1 MAYFPDVTR
10 GEPFKPNALLS
21 NNLRRLV
28 NTMNGFDAK
37 PLAAGGNMVRIQVY
51 NNTGSTINVGTAV
64 GFSANASMCGD
75 AIPAEP
81 LKDVAKPWGVT
92 ASRLESKA
100 VGSCII
106 SGPAAVKVSGS
117 GDFAAPSTSNPAV
130 FTRGASG
137 SPVIFAADGKGMI
150 LLGAASQDNYN
161 GPFALNYDTEAKK
174 LKVKPGYMSRNGDF
188 VTVAEK
194 MLSPQTGTICASSN
208 LDSNGNWSTPEIK
221 FATPDRNNFP
231 IGSCEVKGESVTVCS
246 FRVPV
251 AILILVEIC
260 NSTN

>member
-28 NTMNGFDAK
+28 NAMNGFDAK
-37 PLAAGGNMVRIQVY
+37 PLAATGGMVRIQIY
-51 NNTGSTINVGTAV
+51 NNTGSAINAGTAV
-64 GFSANASMCGD
+64 GFNSDASMCGD

-92 ASRLESKA
+92 VSRLESKA

-106 SGPAAVKVSGS
+106 SGPAAVNVSGS
-117 GDFAAPSTSNPAV
+117 GDFAAPSTANPTI
-130 FTRGASG
+130 FTRGAIG
-137 SPVIFAADGKGMI
+137 SPIIFAADGKGVI
-150 LLGAASQDNYN
+150 LLGANAQDSYN
-161 GPFALNYDTEAKK
+161 GPFALSYDTEAKK
-174 LKVKPGYMSRNGDF
+174 LKVKSGYMSRNGDF

-194 MLSPQTGTICASSN
+194 MLAPQTGTICACSN
-208 LDSNGNWSTPEIK
+208 LDSNGNWSVPEIK
-221 FATPDRNNFP
+221 FATPDKNNFP
-231 IGSCEVKGESVTVCS
+231 VGSCEVKGESVTVCA

-251 AILILVEIC
+251 AILILAEVC